1 MNITNPAVTIPHIVL
16 KNHLQA
22 AINWAADLNS
32 STSARWPTTPTDE
45 EIRRLRLLPYQYWTG
60 PGEIVILVLAK
71 NGRPQAFQSEWEPR
85 RVYSQNEQ
93 TLVASIFHIDEVV
106 TVVLADGFEEV
117 IAG

>member
-32 STSARWPTTPTDE
+32 STSARWPTPPTEE
-45 EIRRLRLLPYQYWTG
+45 EIAQLKLCAGQYWDG
-60 PGEIVILVLAK
+60 IGEIVVLVLGE
-71 NGRPQAFQSEWEPR
+71 NGRPQAFQCEWDPGR
-85 RVYSQNEQ
+85 RPPQSRQ
-93 TLVASIFHIDEVV
+93 TLVARIFHIDEVI

-117 IAG
+117 IAS